1 MATTSTITQFNPSG
15 NDAYQETFL
24 VPLPFLNNQD
34 EDASTSQAVVAEVWS
49 STALKTSMTNKRKRK
64 RVRTLISILPFREL
78 TSVYSKSTS
87 RSSSGSRSVSRPKRK
102 HHEPNIV
109 AVQEIQ
115 AERNIT
121 LARSE
126 RLTGAAKES
135 QALKHLQETRLIK
148 TEGNLTD
155 LEPQKAAHIAIAARD
170 VLLAEE
176 RLVKAKLLE
185 ARERVEALEDDLE
198 VAHERF
204 LQADAQ
210 LESIMDLLRDH
221 HIPMSPVPNLIP
233 GLQDPLPF
241 TIDLP
246 DVRTQELDAEEEE
259 SEQ

>member
-64 RVRTLISILPFREL
+64 R
-78 TSVYSKSTS
+78 STS

-241 TIDLP
+241 TIELP